1 MFIGEDVERTAKFAD
16 VDNPKINQMPA
27 KFALHSSLPNVDGTV
42 LWYAKAAVDNVGN
55 YGTMLRQKYWRYPAL
70 QPRMPFIDGGAPK
83 KPKKLKPIWTED
95 GLILFWTKPKG
106 KKWNDEVKKYVVY
119 RFLPGEKV
127 NIENPAR
134 IVAITSDEFIKLPF
148 IDGSTRYTYVV
159 TALDRLSNESKGAK
173 KKIKL

>member
-1 MFIGEDVERTAKFAD
+1 
-16 VDNPKINQMPA
+16 
-27 KFALHSSLPNVDGTV
+27 
-42 LWYAKAAVDNVGN
+42 
-55 YGTMLRQKYWRYPAL
+55 
-70 QPRMPFIDGGAPK
+70 MPFIDGGAPK
-83 KPKKLKPIWTED
+83 KPKKLSPIWTED

-119 RFLPGEKV
+119 RFSPGEKV

-148 IDGSTRYTYVV
+148 VDGSTRYTYVV